1 MAQAEINFSNRQ
13 ATGQQELAGAP
24 GFAIN
29 VIVDDTGAIRRRPG
43 LQAVPG
49 IYNGVI
55 DPTGLSGIYATID
68 GKLYAIGSTPGNRN
82 IYRVT
87 SIPTLLG
94 TALSDSNLSGL
105 LRPVFAETQLILA
118 IAGGDKMQ
126 KIVLADDTSS
136 RIKDEPPYAS
146 HVAANSSR
154 LLGNI
159 ANVNYNNTFDKSIV
173 RFSGIANGNSSF
185 AGLEVWTEGVVI
197 GGAGHFSAEAN
208 PDPVLAV
215 YENTNE
221 VFCFGTK
228 SVQLFAPDPFV
239 SDTGIP
245 AGWSPSV
252 TKELGCTAPYSIV
265 KVNQMFFWLDDLRR
279 FVMSDGR
286 SEQVIS
292 DPIQKTIDDMPVVGD
307 CYGYR
312 VVVGMLDNMTWRF
325 GQDGRT
331 FSFQKGSGWAEW
343 LSWKNGNWAPFPVT
357 CSKISP
363 INGANLVGDSSG
375 RIGRL
380 SLDATTDYGEPI
392 NARVETGY
400 LDRGT
405 DEKKHCRCVRVAM
418 RRGQTTSAVGPVA
431 YISWRDQPGPYGPP
445 LAIDL
450 GAQGDTHP
458 VVELRSLGA
467 YRRRQWRFEFSGTEP
482 LELVKV
488 TEEFDILA
496 S

>member
-13 ATGQQELAGAP
+13 ATGQQELGGAP
-24 GFAIN
+24 GVAVNI
-29 VIVDDTGAIRRRPG
+29 IVDDTGAIRRRPG

-49 IYNGVI
+49 FYSGVI
-55 DPTGLSGIYATID
+55 DPTGLSGIYQTIG
-68 GKLYAIGSTPGNRN
+68 GKVYAVGNAPVSRN

-87 SIPTLLG
+87 NIATSLG
-94 TALSDSNLSGL
+94 QPFTDSALSGN
-105 LRPVFAETQLILA
+105 LRPTFAETQLLLA

-126 KIVLADDTSS
+126 KIVLASDTSS
-136 RIKDEPPYAS
+136 RIGDEPPFAS
-146 HVAANSSR
+146 HVVASSSR

-159 ANVNYNNTFDKSIV
+159 ANVNYNNTFDKSVV
-173 RFSGIANGNSSF
+173 RFSGIANGNSSY
-185 AGLEVWTEGVVI
+185 AGHEVWTEGVVI

-228 SVQLFAPDPFV
+228 SVQVFSPDPFV

-245 AGWSPSV
+245 AGWSPTV
-252 TKELGCTAPYSIV
+252 TKELGCTAPYSVV
-265 KVNQMFFWLDDLRR
+265 KVNETFFWLDDLRR

-286 SEQVIS
+286 SEQLIG
-292 DPIQKTIDDMPVVGD
+292 DPIQKTIDDMPIVAD

-312 VVVGMLDNMTWRF
+312 VVTGMLDNMTFRF
-325 GQDGRT
+325 EQDGRT
-331 FSFQKGSGWAEW
+331 FSFQKGNGWAEW

-357 CSKISP
+357 CAKISP
-363 INGANLVGDSSG
+363 LNGSNLVGTSDG
-375 RIGRL
+375 RLGRL

-405 DEKKHCRCVRVAM
+405 DAKKHCRCVRVAM
-418 RRGQTTSAVGPVA
+418 RRGQTTSTVGPVA
-431 YISWRDQPGPYGPP
+431 YISWRDQPGPFGPP
-445 LAIDL
+445 LAINL

-467 YRRRQWRFEFSGTEP
+467 YRRRQWLFEFSGTEP
-482 LELVKV
+482 LDLVKV
-488 TEEFDILA
+488 TEEFDVLD

>member
-24 GFAIN
+24 AVAVNI
-29 VIVDDTGAIRRRPG
+29 IVDDTGAIRRRPG
-43 LQAVPG
+43 LQAAPG
-49 IYNGVI
+49 IFNGII
-55 DPTGLSGIYATID
+55 DPTGLSGIYQTVD
-68 GKLYAIGSTPGNRN
+68 GKVYAIGNTPGYRN

-87 SIPTLLG
+87 GIATQLG
-94 TALSDSNLSGL
+94 VPLSDATLSGT
-105 LRPVFAETQLILA
+105 LRPVFAETQLLLA
-118 IAGGDKMQ
+118 IAGGDKLQ
-126 KIVLADDTSS
+126 KVVLSADASS
-136 RIKDEPPYAS
+136 RVLDEPPYAS

-159 ANVNYNNTFDKSIV
+159 ANVNYNNTFDKSVV

-185 AGLEVWTEGVVI
+185 AGMEVWTEGVVI

-228 SVQLFAPDPFV
+228 SVQVFVPDPFV
-239 SDTGIP
+239 SNTGIP
-245 AGWSPSV
+245 AGWSPTV
-252 TKELGCTAPYSIV
+252 TKELGCAAPYSVV
-265 KVNQMFFWLDDLRR
+265 KVNQQFFWLDELRR
-279 FVMSDGR
+279 FVVSDAR
-286 SEQVIS
+286 SEQVIG
-292 DPIQKTIDDMPVVGD
+292 DPIQKTIDDIAVVSD
-307 CYGYR
+307 CYGFR
-312 VVVGMLDNMTWRF
+312 VSAGPLDCLVYKF
-325 GQDGRT
+325 EQDGRC
-331 FSFQKGSGWAEW
+331 FSFQKGSGWSEW

-357 CSKISP
+357 CEVISP
-363 INGANLVGDSSG
+363 TTSDNLVGDSFG
-375 RIGRL
+375 RVGRL
-380 SLDATTDYGEPI
+380 SLDAHTDYGEPI

-400 LDRGT
+400 IDRGT
-405 DEKKHCRCVRVAM
+405 DEKKHCRCVRVTM
-418 RRGQTTSAVGPVA
+418 RRGQTTSSVGPVA

-445 LAIDL
+445 LAINL

-488 TEEFDILA
+488 TEEFEVL
-496 S
+496 SS